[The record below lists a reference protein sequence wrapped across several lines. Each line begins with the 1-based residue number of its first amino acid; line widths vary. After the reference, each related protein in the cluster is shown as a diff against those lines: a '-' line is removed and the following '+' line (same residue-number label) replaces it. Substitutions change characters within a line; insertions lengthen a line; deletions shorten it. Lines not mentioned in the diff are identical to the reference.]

1 MKNAKYK
8 MKKCTLYFVPCI
20 LFLGSYFLPLA
31 SIRAQS
37 ILFPPDY
44 FFDVARQKAIFTDTT
59 TMVHSSMQPI
69 IYKDVPPDTLKHIKP
84 GQDLFFDKVFYD
96 DLLKVKY
103 IDKSSGKNR
112 KFNLAINPVFN
123 FSFGKDA
130 DAVKKET
137 YITNT
142 RGVWIKGQIGEKF
155 IFETSFFENQSN
167 FPTYLA
173 AYCNTYSVVPGQ
185 GRWKAF
191 KKDGF
196 DYAMSNGVVHYQPG
210 KKFSVRLGTGKQ
222 KVGVGYR
229 SILLSDNGFNYPY
242 LQFTASFFKQKVQ
255 YTQTYALLMNL
266 SDGGTRIPYGTERIF
281 QKKAASFQQL
291 SWQVNKKINIYLF
304 QGLIW
309 RATDSNNVM
318 HLNALYVNPVIFT
331 NLAAYGFNNSNHIIE
346 GGGWE
351 MKPFKKT
358 SFYGQFMYD
367 GSYLGK
373 ANLGVQAGLKLFDA
387 LHIKN
392 LYLQGEYNYVSQ
404 HAYQDYNNPAQ
415 SYTQYNQLLTTPAAF
430 SNEMVGLASY
440 TYKKLFIQVKEN
452 YSFGNNMSAQNLSY
466 FDAKFGYMINP
477 SYKANI
483 AIGTTFRTY
492 ENTLLPSNPQQMQ
505 LFYISFK
512 TSLYNIYYDF

>member
-1 MKNAKYK
+1 MIFFKH
-8 MKKCTLYFVPCI
+8 TLF
-20 LFLGSYFLPLA
+20 FLTVSCFLLTNNCA
-31 SIRAQS
+31 NAQS

-44 FFDVARQKAIFTDTT
+44 FFDVQRQKAIFIDTT
-59 TMVHSSMQPI
+59 AIVNSSLQPV
-69 IYKDVPPDTLKHIKP
+69 IYKNIPTDTLKHIKP
-84 GQDLFFDKVFYD
+84 GDDLFFDKVFFD
-96 DLLKVKY
+96 DLLKIKFM
-103 IDKSSGKNR
+103 DKSTGKDR
-112 KFNLAINPVFN
+112 KFKLAINPVFN

-130 DAVKKET
+130 KDPKYET
-137 YITNT
+137 YINNT

-173 AYCNTYSVVPGQ
+173 NYCNTYLVIPGQ
-185 GRWKAF
+185 GRWKQF

-196 DYAMSNGVVHYQPG
+196 DYAMSSGAMHYQPG
-210 KKFSVRLGTGKQ
+210 KNFSVRLGTGKQ

-229 SILLSDNGFNYPY
+229 SLLLSDNTFNYPY
-242 LQFTASFFKQKVQ
+242 LQFTASFFKQKLQ
-255 YTQTYALLMNL
+255 YTQTYALFMDLN
-266 SDGGTRIPYGTERIF
+266 DGGTHIPYGTERIY
-281 QKKAASFQQL
+281 QKKAASFQQV
-291 SWQVNKKINIYLF
+291 SWQINKKINIYLF

-318 HLNALYVNPVIFT
+318 HLNVLYANPIIYT

-351 MKPFKKT
+351 IKPFKKT
-358 SFYGQFMYD
+358 SFYGQFMFD

-373 ANLGVQAGLKLFDA
+373 ANVGIQAGLKLFDA

-392 LYLQGEYNYVSQ
+392 LYLQYEYNYVSQ
-404 HAYQDYNNPAQ
+404 YAYQDYNNPSQ
-415 SYTQYNQLLTTPAAF
+415 SYTQYNQILATPAAF
-430 SNEMVGLASY
+430 SHEMVGLASY
-440 TYKKLFIQVKEN
+440 TFKKFFIQLKEN
-452 YSFGNNMSAQNLSY
+452 SSFGNNMSNQNLSY

-483 AIGTTFRTY
+483 ALGSTFRTY
-492 ENTLLPSNPQQMQ
+492 ENKFLSPDTQQMQ

>member
-1 MKNAKYK
+1 VLFKPK
-8 MKKCTLYFVPCI
+8 MIFLNHKFVL
-20 LFLGSYFLPLA
+20 LFFCSLFLPLV
-31 SIRAQS
+31 SLHAQS

-44 FFDVARQKAIFTDTT
+44 FFDVQRQKAIFTDTST
-59 TMVHSSMQPI
+59 IVHSSMQPV
-69 IYKDVPPDTLKHIKP
+69 IYKDIPPDTLKHIKP
-84 GQDLFFDKVFYD
+84 GEDLFFDKVFYD

-103 IDKSSGKNR
+103 TDKSSGKDR
-112 KFNLAINPVFN
+112 KFKMIINPVFN

-130 DAVKKET
+130 ENPKHET
-137 YITNT
+137 YINNT

-173 AYCNTYSVVPGQ
+173 NYCNTYSVVPGQ
-185 GRWKAF
+185 GRWKNF
-191 KKDGF
+191 KTDGF

-210 KKFSVRLGTGKQ
+210 KNFSVRLGTGKQ

-229 SILLSDNGFNYPY
+229 SLLLSDNAFNYPY
-242 LQFTASFFKQKVQ
+242 LQFTASFFKQKLQ

-266 SDGGTRIPYGTERIF
+266 SDGGTRIPIGTERIY

-309 RATDSNNVM
+309 RATDTNNVM
-318 HLNALYVNPVIFT
+318 HLNVLYANPVIFT

-358 SFYGQFMYD
+358 SFYGQFMFD

-373 ANLGVQAGLKLFDA
+373 ANFGLQAGIKLFDA
-387 LHIKN
+387 LHLKN
-392 LYLQGEYNYVSQ
+392 FYLQYEYNYISQ
-404 HAYQDYNNPAQ
+404 YSYQDKKDSAQ
-415 SYTQYNQLLTTPAAF
+415 NYSQYNQMLTTPAAF
-430 SNEMVGLASY
+430 GNEMVGLASY
-440 TYKKLFIQVKEN
+440 TYKKFFIQLKEN
-452 YSFGNNMSAQNLSY
+452 YSFGNNASLQNLSY

-483 AIGTTFRTY
+483 AIGSTFRTY
-492 ENTLLPSNPQQMQ
+492 ENKLLSSETQQMQ

>member
-1 MKNAKYK
+1 MIFFKHKF
-8 MKKCTLYFVPCI
+8 LLCI
-20 LFLGSYFLPLA
+20 LCSLFLSLTSL
-31 SIRAQS
+31 RAQS

-44 FFDVARQKAIFTDTT
+44 FFDVLRQKAIFTDTT
-59 TMVHSSMQPI
+59 TIVHSSMQPV
-69 IYKDVPPDTLKHIKP
+69 IYKDIPTDTLKHIKP
-84 GQDLFFDKVFYD
+84 GDDLFFDKVFYD
-96 DLLKVKY
+96 DLLKVKF
-103 IDKSSGKNR
+103 IDKSSGKDR
-112 KFNLAINPVFN
+112 KFKLLINPVFN

-130 DAVKKET
+130 KDPKKEL
-137 YITNT
+137 YVNNT

-155 IFETSFFENQSN
+155 FFETSFFENQSN

-173 AYCNTYSVVPGQ
+173 SYCNTYSVVPGQ

-191 KKDGF
+191 KTDGF

-210 KKFSVRLGTGKQ
+210 KNFSVRLGTGKQ

-229 SILLSDNGFNYPY
+229 SLLLSDNAFNYPY

-266 SDGGTRIPYGTERIF
+266 SDGATKTPVGAEQIF
-281 QKKAASFQQL
+281 QKKAASFQQV

-318 HLNALYVNPVIFT
+318 HLNILYANPVIFT

-373 ANLGVQAGLKLFDA
+373 ANLGIQVGVKLFDA
-387 LHIKN
+387 LHFKN
-392 LYLQGEYNYVSQ
+392 LYLQYEYNYVSQ
-404 HAYQDYNNPAQ
+404 YAYQDYNNPSQ
-415 SYTQYNQLLTTPAAF
+415 SYSQYNQMLTTPAAF
-430 SNEMVGLASY
+430 SHEMIGLASY
-440 TYKKLFIQVKEN
+440 MYKKLFIQLKEN
-452 YSFGNNMSAQNLSY
+452 YSFGNNISNQNLSY

-483 AIGTTFRTY
+483 ALGTTFRTY
-492 ENTLLPSNPQQMQ
+492 ENKSLSPDIQQMQ